1 VDREG
6 RDVTFFDGIKAL
18 FGGVGFIVATPRT
31 WPRSMVPMAM
41 AVVLTVVVGALGVL
55 GGVAA
60 ANAIIPESDWAWVLK
75 IVFGIAAVLL
85 GVLAAITFAQ
95 PLSGWALDGIVR
107 EQDRAMGQPE
117 LPDQP
122 FARQLLMSLCVTF
135 AGLFVSV
142 IIIGLLSIIE
152 MIFAPAAFVCV
163 PLKFVIG
170 AMLIAWDFVDYPMS
184 LREVGVRDR
193 IAWMFANFW
202 FVLGFGLTA
211 ALILMIPCIGLF
223 ILPMGVAGA
232 ARMVVLAPP
241 NRSPA

>member
-1 VDREG
+1 M
-6 RDVTFFDGIKAL
+6 TFFDGIKAL
-18 FGGVGFIVATPRT
+18 FGGVGFIVSTPRT
-31 WPRSMVPMAM
+31 WPRSSVPMFM
-41 AVVLTVVVGALGVL
+41 AVVLTVIIGALGVW

-60 ANAIIPESDWAWVLK
+60 ADAIIPNSDWSWVLR
-75 IVFGIAAVLL
+75 ILFGLVAVLV
-85 GVLAAITFAQ
+85 GVLAAMTFAQ

-107 EQDRAMGQPE
+107 EQDKALGQPE

-122 FARQLLMSLCVTF
+122 MARQFLLSLCVTF

-142 IIIGLLSIIE
+142 VIIGLLSIVE
-152 MIFAPAAFVCV
+152 LIFAPAAVVCV

-170 AMLIAWDFVDYPMS
+170 AMLIVWDFVDYPMS

-193 IAWMFANFW
+193 IAWMFHNFW

-232 ARMVVLAPP
+232 SRMVVMAPP
-241 NRSPA
+241 TITSPRPA